1 MIEAWC
7 LVVPLIF
14 RFCWKPYNLFSTSF
28 TRTYLTSSPFTG
40 KCFLFFC
47 FYFYFRFYISIKRN
61 ISFAARTYV
70 RVFVFLFRLQWFVS
84 HVFFC
89 FFWFVFSFHFC
100 FILQLISFL
109 FLFYCWYVLWRKA
122 KKEKMNRL
130 AQTRISIYY
139 SCCGIVV
146 VVVS

>member
-89 FFWFVFSFHFC
+89 FFWFVFF
-100 FILQLISFL
+100 ISFL
-109 FLFYCWYVLWRKA
+109 FYFTIDFIFIFVLLLICLMEESKKRKN
-122 KKEKMNRL
+122 ESFGPN
-130 AQTRISIYY
+130 TY
-139 SCCGIVV
+139 
-146 VVVS
+146 

>member
-84 HVFFC
+84 HVFFVFFC
-89 FFWFVFSFHFC
+89 FFWFVFF
-100 FILQLISFL
+100 ISFL
-109 FLFYCWYVLWRKA
+109 FYFTIDFIFIFVLLLICLMEESKKRKN
-122 KKEKMNRL
+122 ESFGPN
-130 AQTRISIYY
+130 TY
-139 SCCGIVV
+139 
-146 VVVS
+146 